1 MKHLPPY
8 LQQYRDLYI
17 KYLSSNYTPT
27 EEDNLLYQNHASLL
41 KMFDDK
47 NLTCKGDLPKVDLI
61 KKKDPIFIVPFVQL
75 LVKNANRLD
84 FMKDSQS
91 FSSQKKMKETY
102 ELLDQIQILS
112 DK

>member
-1 MKHLPPY
+1 MGMKHLPPY

-75 LVKNANRLD
+75 LVSKCLHRSSC
-84 FMKDSQS
+84 FDSLSKS
-91 FSSQKKMKETY
+91 FLCF
-102 ELLDQIQILS
+102 LLAWL
-112 DK
+112 